1 MRNRKMQGGK
11 ADLRRYSE
19 NLDDER
25 NAAYLY
31 DALAGI
37 EKNPK
42 IAAVY
47 RRLAETERGHAEI
60 WAERIRAAG
69 GVIPDFRPSWR
80 TMVVVWLA
88 HHFGIHAVLPTLS
101 SVEDGA
107 SSGYGRFPDS
117 REMVKTE
124 QSHAIILRHISQT
137 GGGGMEGGIL
147 ARFEGRHRAAG
158 GNALRAAVLG
168 ASDGLVSNFNLVMG
182 VAGAQL
188 SGGSI
193 LLTGFAGLLAGS
205 ISMALGEW
213 ISVQSS
219 RELYEKQI
227 QTEKE
232 EIDSTPEE
240 ETEELSLIYQA
251 RGLEEDEARRL
262 AARIMSNP
270 ATALDTLAREELGIN
285 PEELG
290 GSAWEAALTS
300 FLLFAVGAVIPVIPY
315 LFLDGSYAIIAST
328 AVSGLGLFGIGAA
341 ITLFT
346 GRSVWSSGLRQVLF
360 GFAAAAVTFT
370 IGRILGV
377 SIAG

>member
-1 MRNRKMQGGK
+1 MRNREMQGEK
-11 ADLRRYSE
+11 ADLRRYRE

-31 DALAGI
+31 HALAGI
-37 EKNPK
+37 EKDPK
-42 IAAVY
+42 IASVY

-69 GVIPDFRPSWR
+69 EVIPDFRPSWR
-80 TMVVVWLA
+80 TRAVIWLA
-88 HHFGIHAVLPTLS
+88 RHFGIHAVLPTLS

-117 REMVKTE
+117 RNMVRTE
-124 QSHAIILRHISQT
+124 RSHATILRHISQT
-137 GGGGMEGGIL
+137 TGGGMEGGIL

-219 RELYEKQI
+219 RELYEKQL

-251 RGLEEDEARRL
+251 RGLDEDEARRL

-270 ATALDTLAREELGIN
+270 STALDTLAREELGIN

-315 LFLDGSYAIIAST
+315 LFLGGSAAIIAS
-328 AVSGLGLFGIGAA
+328 ASVSGLGLFGIGAA

-360 GFAAAAVTFT
+360 GFAAATVTFT